1 MVRLNAFLPFVA
13 ASAIAALARN
23 LNSPRG
29 PPADKLVDKQI
40 LNSPYPYEFPQNG
53 QDGAK
58 LFPVED
64 CYGVNFEEVPIHQI
78 QAWMTLGKLTA
89 KKVAHCYL
97 QRINQVDGYV
107 NAIME
112 INPDWHK
119 IAAALDAERKRG
131 HVRGPLHGIPF
142 IVKDN
147 IATKDRMETTAGS
160 WALLGSVVPRDA
172 FVIKQLREAGALLL
186 GKATLSEWA
195 DMRSNDYSEGYSG
208 RGGQCRSSY
217 NLTVNPGGSSSGSGV
232 AVGANMIP
240 FALGTETDGS
250 VVNPASRNGIV
261 GIKPTVGLTSRAGV
275 VPESIN
281 QDTVGVHAKTV
292 RDAVA
297 VLDVIYGVDQ
307 RDNATSA
314 QNGKTPSKQ
323 NGYTQYLTDKS
334 ALRGAK
340 FGIPWESFWTLAPAT
355 QQEQLGE
362 LIRLI
367 REAGAE
373 IINGT
378 ELPTRELLVSPTG
391 WNWDYGSVRGFP
403 NESEYTYIKVDFYNN
418 IKAYLS
424 ELNNTDMKSLEDL
437 VQYNYDNDGSEGG
450 NPGTHPAFASG
461 QDGFL
466 ASLATKGVIN
476 GTYWS
481 ALNFCRR
488 ASREDGIDA
497 ALNYNGTQLDALL
510 VPTEVAQAPQVAA
523 QAGYPIINLPAGV
536 TPESGMP
543 FGLGLMNTAFSEA
556 TLIKYASAIEDLQ
569 ISSGTK
575 QKRQLPTWRGYKTR
589 NIPVP
594 F

>member
-1 MVRLNAFLPFVA
+1 MVRLNTLLPLAATTAVA
-13 ASAIAALARN
+13 VSASYAPGR
-23 LNSPRG
+23 R
-29 PPADKLVDKQI
+29 ADTDVLVSSQVLGK
-40 LNSPYPYEFPQNG
+40 PFPYEFPRNG
-53 QDGAK
+53 QDGSK

-64 CYGVNFEEVPIHQI
+64 CHGVNFEEVDIDQI
-78 QAWMTLGKLTA
+78 QSWMSSGKLTSQQ
-89 KKVAHCYL
+89 VAQCYL

-112 INPDWHK
+112 HNPDLMT
-119 IAAALDAERKRG
+119 IAAALDEERKQG
-131 HVRGPLHGIPF
+131 NVRGPLHGVPF

-147 IATKDRMETTAGS
+147 IGTKDKMETTAGS
-160 WALLGSVVPRDA
+160 WSLLGSVLPRDSH
-172 FVIKQLREAGALLL
+172 VIHRLRKAGALLL

-195 DMRSNDYSEGYSG
+195 DMRTNNYSEGYSG
-208 RGGQCRSSY
+208 RGGQCRSAY
-217 NLTVNPGGSSSGSGV
+217 NLVVNPGGSSSGSGV

-275 VPESIN
+275 VPESLN

-292 RDAVA
+292 RDATY
-297 VLDVIYGVDQ
+297 VLDAIYGVDK

-314 QNGKTPSKQ
+314 QVGKVPPKAT
-323 NGYTQYLTDKS
+323 GYKHFLTDKS
-334 ALRGAK
+334 ALRGAR
-340 FGIPWESFWTLAPAT
+340 FGVPWDSFWRLAPAT
-355 QQEQLGE
+355 QQQQLGE

-367 REAGAE
+367 RDAGAE
-373 IINGT
+373 VVNGT
-378 ELPTRELLVSPTG
+378 EIPTRKLLVSPDG
-391 WNWDYGSVRGFP
+391 WNWDYGTTRGYP

-418 IKAYLS
+418 IRTYLS
-424 ELNNTDMKSLEDL
+424 ELNNTDIKSLEDI
-437 VQYNYDNDGSEGG
+437 VQYNYDNDGAEGG

-466 ASLATKGVIN
+466 ASLATKGEIN
-476 GTYWS
+476 ETYWQ

-497 ALNYNGTQLDALL
+497 ALYNKGDKVDLL
-510 VPTEVAQAPQVAA
+510 LIPTEVAQAPQVAA

-536 TPESGMP
+536 TPETGMP
-543 FGLGLMNTAFSEA
+543 FGLGLMGTAFSEA
-556 TLIKYASAIEDLQ
+556 TLVRYASAIEDLQ
-569 ISSGTK
+569 KTSGTQ
-575 QKRQLPTWRGYKTR
+575 QKRQLPTWRNYKSR
-589 NIPVP
+589 IIPVP